1 MMLVKDNSVLL
12 VYHSYIDNWHFPG
25 GGMKRGETVL
35 EAACRE
41 AYEEAGAVVTG
52 EPRLLGLYTGSTRGR
67 SDNTAVFVCED
78 FTLQTPTDRWEII
91 GRAFFGLD
99 NLPANI
105 TRGYRQVVTQYRQ
118 GGPPARRELVK
129 NWQGIDEM
137 VSMDF
142 SLIVRGFILGF
153 AIAAPVGPIGLLCIQ
168 RTLNQGQLVGLASGL
183 GAATADAFYGA
194 VAAFGLTIVSA
205 FLIEQQFWLA
215 LVGGL
220 FLCYLG
226 VRTFLVQPRGSARP
240 NSEAKGIGGA
250 YMSTFLL
257 TITNPMTI
265 LAFVAIFAGAG
276 LATAGGD
283 ALAAAWMVV
292 GVFLGSAAWWFL
304 LSGGVALLRS
314 HINATV
320 LLWVNR
326 AAGAILVIFGV
337 LAIGRAFVA

>member
-1 MMLVKDNSVLL
+1 
-12 VYHSYIDNWHFPG
+12 
-25 GGMKRGETVL
+25 
-35 EAACRE
+35 
-41 AYEEAGAVVTG
+41 
-52 EPRLLGLYTGSTRGR
+52 
-67 SDNTAVFVCED
+67 
-78 FTLQTPTDRWEII
+78 
-91 GRAFFGLD
+91 
-99 NLPANI
+99 
-105 TRGYRQVVTQYRQ
+105 
-118 GGPPARRELVK
+118 
-129 NWQGIDEM
+129 
-137 VSMDF
+137 MDA
-142 SLIVRGFILGF
+142 SLILRGFILGF

-194 VAAFGLTIVSA
+194 VAAFGLTLVSA

-226 VRTFLVQPRGSARP
+226 VRTFLASPAERAAG
-240 NSEAKGIGGA
+240 SEAKGIGEA
-250 YMSTFLL
+250 YASTFVL

-283 ALAAAWMVV
+283 VLSAAWIVA

-304 LSGGVALLRS
+304 LSAGVALLRS
-314 HINATV
+314 HIGAGV

-326 AAGAILVIFGV
+326 AAGAILVLFGV

>member
-1 MMLVKDNSVLL
+1 
-12 VYHSYIDNWHFPG
+12 
-25 GGMKRGETVL
+25 
-35 EAACRE
+35 
-41 AYEEAGAVVTG
+41 
-52 EPRLLGLYTGSTRGR
+52 
-67 SDNTAVFVCED
+67 
-78 FTLQTPTDRWEII
+78 
-91 GRAFFGLD
+91 
-99 NLPANI
+99 
-105 TRGYRQVVTQYRQ
+105 
-118 GGPPARRELVK
+118 
-129 NWQGIDEM
+129 
-137 VSMDF
+137 MDF

-194 VAAFGLTIVSA
+194 VAAFGLTLVSA

-220 FLCYLG
+220 FLLYLG
-226 VRTFLVQPRGSARP
+226 VPTFLASPAERAA

-276 LATAGGD
+276 LAAAGGD

-304 LSGGVALLRS
+304 LSGGVSLLRS
-314 HINATV
+314 HINGTV